1 MLSSQKEASW
11 ARALLVVDVL
21 LAPLSFAIAY
31 FFKEVFLH
39 RLDSAWLVTHGYGQS
54 DWILYI
60 IALIFPLALSF
71 NGFYRNTLYQGL
83 GKTLLIMLKSATW
96 VSVLL
101 LIGMLVLKMP
111 IENRSQL
118 LPGLALYP
126 LMILL
131 RWMFWRYLLGKRQ
144 SIKGS
149 AEPVI
154 AIGSA
159 EGLAKLYAGMGELRL
174 HAVTVVAEFE
184 LTPEAN
190 IQDITDS
197 MDRHSVSKVFVDAQ
211 SSAFARLPE
220 LVSICELQGIELWMN
235 SDFLPTQLSSPKLDY
250 IGKTPMLVVRNT
262 PQHDLELYCKYAFDR
277 VFALCAILLSLPLW
291 IVAAI
296 GIYFSDRGPIFFKQK
311 RSGLYGKPFYMW
323 KFRSMYVDAEARLEE
338 VKKTVGNNMSGP
350 VFKLDKDPRV
360 FRFGE
365 FLRRTSIDELPQFL
379 NVLLGDMSV
388 VGPRPL
394 PVYEVKAFAH
404 LSDRRRLSVKPGLT
418 CYWQIEGRNQI
429 TSFEDWVKL
438 DCKYIDNWSFWLDLK
453 LIALTIPAVLLR
465 RGAK

>member
-1 MLSSQKEASW
+1 MLSGQKEASW
-11 ARALLVVDVL
+11 ARALLVIDVL
-21 LAPLSFAIAY
+21 LAPVSFALAY
-31 FFKEVFLH
+31 FFKEALLHSFNSTVF
-39 RLDSAWLVTHGYGQS
+39 VTHGYGQS
-54 DWILYI
+54 DWILYV
-60 IALIFPLALSF
+60 IALIFPLALSI
-71 NGFYRNTLYQGL
+71 NGFYRNTLYQGF
-83 GKTLLIMLKSATW
+83 GKTLSIMLKSAAA
-96 VSVLL
+96 VSLL
-101 LIGMLVLKMP
+101 LLFGTLVLKLP

-118 LPGLALYP
+118 LPGLFVYP

-131 RWMFWRYLLGKRQ
+131 RWALWRYVLAKRQ
-144 SIKGS
+144 NFKGS

-154 AIGSA
+154 AIGSP
-159 EGLAKLYAGMGELRL
+159 ERLARLYASLGELRL
-174 HAVTVVAEFE
+174 HAVTIVAEFE
-184 LTPEAN
+184 LKSDSQLQA
-190 IQDITDS
+190 ITES

-211 SSAFARLPE
+211 SSDFSRLPE

-235 SDFLPTQLSSPKLDY
+235 SDFLPTQLSSPKVDY
-250 IGKTPMLVVRNT
+250 IGDTPMIVVRNT

-277 VFALCAILLSLPLW
+277 VFALLAILLSLPLW

-296 GIYFSDRGPIFFKQK
+296 GIYLSDRGPIFFKQQ
-311 RSGLYGKPFYMW
+311 RSGLYGRPFYMW

-338 VKKTVGNNMSGP
+338 VKRTVGNNMSGP

-360 FRFGE
+360 FGFGE

-379 NVLLGDMSV
+379 NVLFGHMSV

-394 PVYEVKAFAH
+394 PVYEVKAFAN
-404 LSDRRRLSVKPGLT
+404 LADRRRLSVKPGLT